1 MQKLKHILKIL
12 FKPAYILL
20 AVLTIIILGF
30 IGLICLEE
38 YRVLTMESI
47 HQQEK
52 EYTIGSAQLKA
63 VIYTLQDVLNGSEQL
78 NNVNTN
84 EFLNLFLI
92 KKTLFEK
99 IQESDYTFAGRIEK
113 FRENSKYLYL
123 NPDIVLWSQLM
134 DQKKDFKKNEI
145 TNIALI
151 LCDPNRIF
159 QGKYPAATFSGGPDR
174 VYFVPIEWI
183 APNAEA
189 QKELEAYDR
198 SLSEAGA
205 K

>member
-1 MQKLKHILKIL
+1 MQKLEKIIESL
-12 FKPAYILL
+12 IKAVCIFLL
-20 AVLTIIILGF
+20 SLIVF
-30 IGLICLEE
+30 GLIGIVCLNV
-38 YRVLTMESI
+38 YNDQTRESI
-47 HQQEK
+47 HQRET
-52 EYTIGSAQLKA
+52 EYTIGSAQLKGA
-63 VIYTLQDVLNGSEQL
+63 IYTLQDVLNGSEQL

-189 QKELEAYDR
+189 QKEWEAYER

>member
-20 AVLTIIILGF
+20 AVFAIIILGF

-38 YRVLTMESI
+38 YHVRTMESI

-92 KKTLFEK
+92 KKPCLKKFKNLIILLQAELK
-99 IQESDYTFAGRIEK
+99 SSERI
-113 FRENSKYLYL
+113 L
-123 NPDIVLWSQLM
+123 N
-134 DQKKDFKKNEI
+134 
-145 TNIALI
+145 
-151 LCDPNRIF
+151 IF
-159 QGKYPAATFSGGPDR
+159 
-174 VYFVPIEWI
+174 I
-183 APNAEA
+183 
-189 QKELEAYDR
+189 
-198 SLSEAGA
+198 
-205 K
+205 

>member
-1 MQKLKHILKIL
+1 MQKLEKIIESL
-12 FKPAYILL
+12 IKAVCIFLL
-20 AVLTIIILGF
+20 SLIVF
-30 IGLICLEE
+30 GLIGIVCLNV
-38 YRVLTMESI
+38 YNDLTRESI
-47 HQQEK
+47 HQRET
-52 EYTIGSAQLKA
+52 EYTIGSAQLKGA
-63 VIYTLQDVLNGSEQL
+63 IYTLQDVLNGSEQL

-123 NPDIVLWSQLM
+123 NSDIVLWSQLM

-159 QGKYPAATFSGGPDR
+159 QGKYPAATFSGGPER

-189 QKELEAYDR
+189 QKEWEAYER

>member
-1 MQKLKHILKIL
+1 MQKLEKIIESL
-12 FKPAYILL
+12 IKAVCIFLL
-20 AVLTIIILGF
+20 SLIVF
-30 IGLICLEE
+30 GLIGIVCLNV
-38 YRVLTMESI
+38 YNDLTRESI
-47 HQQEK
+47 QQRET
-52 EYTIGSAQLKA
+52 EYTIGSAQLKGA
-63 VIYTLQDVLNGSEQL
+63 IYTLQDVLNGSEQL

-159 QGKYPAATFSGGPDR
+159 QGKYPAATFSGGPER

-189 QKELEAYDR
+189 QKEWEAYER